1 MRAFDLQGHRGARGL
16 FPENTLE
23 GFRAALAV
31 GVETFELDVGLTA
44 DGVVVVHHDPA
55 LNPDVARGPDGI
67 WLKGP
72 TPRLL
77 DLTTAELARYDVGR
91 LRPGS
96 FYAARYR
103 DQMPADGARIPRL
116 ADVLR
121 IDAGVRFNIEMKT
134 DPRRPGLT
142 PDPASLADAVMAE
155 VDAAGVLA
163 RVTVESF
170 DWRGPRHLRTTR
182 PEVRL
187 AWLTSPATV
196 ADAGR
201 WWGGPHPGD
210 FGGSV
215 VRAVAAEHG
224 RGLAAD
230 HWAPDHKTLTEAA
243 VQEAHAL
250 GLAVLPWTVNRPRRM
265 RRLIDWGV
273 DGLITDRPDL
283 ARVVLREAGLPMP
296 QVRREPGMS
305 VRTN

>member
-1 MRAFDLQGHRGARGL
+1 MRSFDLQGHRGARGL

-31 GVETFELDVGLTA
+31 GVDTFELDVGMTA
-44 DGVVVVHHDPA
+44 DGVVVVHHDPC
-55 LNPDVARGPDGI
+55 LNPDIARGPDGI
-67 WLKGP
+67 WLQDP
-72 TPRLL
+72 APRLL
-77 DLTTAELARYDVGR
+77 DLTAEDLAQYDVGR

-103 DQMPADGARIPRL
+103 DQTPVDGARIPRL

-121 IDAGVRFNIEMKT
+121 IDPDVRFNIEMKT

-142 PDPASLADAVMAE
+142 PDPVTLADAVMAE

-163 RVTVESF
+163 RVIVESF
-170 DWRGPRHLRTTR
+170 DWRGPRHLRVAR

-187 AWLTSPATV
+187 AWLTSAATV
-196 ADAGR
+196 ADAVR

-215 VRAVAAEHG
+215 PRAVAAAG
-224 RGLAAD
+224 GPRVVAD
-230 HWAPDHKTLTEAA
+230 RWAPDHSDLTEAA

-250 GLAVLPWTVNRPRRM
+250 GLAVLPWTVNQPKRM
-265 RRLIDWGV
+265 RALIDWGV

-283 ARVVLREAGLPMP
+283 ARRVLREAGLTLPP
-296 QVRREPGMS
+296 
-305 VRTN
+305 VRTC